1 MRVTGWHCGTLT
13 LRVRPQHTV
22 HCPSHG
28 ARPSASPGIVIHDV
42 RTLVPKAA
50 EVRLSFEV
58 VTNDL
63 DQHGVAH
70 RSVVCSHATHSRRH
84 TFVTATAIAAMH
96 SKIYEDIPA
105 ETLVVQRHERR
116 WHGTHGSSGGGSHRR
131 TSILRVQ
138 PRLSTLDPS
147 ARGRGNSKQRIDTA
161 EMAAAWSHR
170 SAHRIGRRPRLP

>member
-1 MRVTGWHCGTLT
+1 MTTSLDVSRYRSRRAICVANSRRVCCDRVCIVTVCVSREYPTGLPSHLLDRSTAVCELQRDITHRGGVRLRVTGWHCGTLT

-84 TFVTATAIAAMH
+84 TFVTATAAAAMH
-96 SKIYEDIPA
+96 SKI
-105 ETLVVQRHERR
+105 
-116 WHGTHGSSGGGSHRR
+116 
-131 TSILRVQ
+131 
-138 PRLSTLDPS
+138 
-147 ARGRGNSKQRIDTA
+147 
-161 EMAAAWSHR
+161 
-170 SAHRIGRRPRLP
+170 